1 MRMAE
6 ARLVSPL
13 PEQDDFL
20 IERWQWLQAM
30 AQKLEGGKFEGPPE
44 VDETTKERLR
54 EIGITLWR
62 SPRHAQTVMAHA
74 YAALFSVPEFVAEAH
89 RRQPG
94 RFSSPILQQAIQN
107 TASNLWQ
114 AFWLD
119 FDESGKPVPR
129 NFVPLTGVLH
139 VLHGERPIPTAPPK
153 PRISDLAMA
162 FFAFHIIRAAE
173 FGAQK
178 RGVDDARLFDEHFRY
193 LANLIRRSGY
203 RFSDD
208 RSRMET
214 LCQQVDALLVREHPE
229 GHACWR
235 NLLTVSAQMG
245 LTVSPESISN
255 FLQGSLPHAAT
266 LFARFAQKVR

>member
-1 MRMAE
+1 
-6 ARLVSPL
+6 
-13 PEQDDFL
+13 
-20 IERWQWLQAM
+20 
-30 AQKLEGGKFEGPPE
+30 
-44 VDETTKERLR
+44 
-54 EIGITLWR
+54 
-62 SPRHAQTVMAHA
+62 
-74 YAALFSVPEFVAEAH
+74 
-89 RRQPG
+89 
-94 RFSSPILQQAIQN
+94 
-107 TASNLWQ
+107 
-114 AFWLD
+114 
-119 FDESGKPVPR
+119 
-129 NFVPLTGVLH
+129 
-139 VLHGERPIPTAPPK
+139 PK